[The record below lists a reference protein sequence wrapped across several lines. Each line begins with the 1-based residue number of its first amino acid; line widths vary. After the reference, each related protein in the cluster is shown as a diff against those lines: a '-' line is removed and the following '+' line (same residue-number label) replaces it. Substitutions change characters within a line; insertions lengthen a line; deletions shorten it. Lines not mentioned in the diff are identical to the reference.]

1 MFSYVVAQVQKLL
14 SVSLSHLS
22 HLPKQWLYRC
32 IIFWHG
38 LNTFISPPAGCS
50 HVSVEIHRALLT
62 LVCVEILRWISIDV
76 VQLFVVSS
84 NVCSIV
90 YFSTNSFFGEFVH
103 SVLLVFQAKMLKHL
117 CLRIVVDWSFVWV
130 TSTYICC

>member
-1 MFSYVVAQVQKLL
+1 M
-14 SVSLSHLS
+14 
-22 HLPKQWLYRC
+22 
-32 IIFWHG
+32 
-38 LNTFISPPAGCS
+38 
-50 HVSVEIHRALLT
+50 SVEIHRALLT

-117 CLRIVVDWSFVWV
+117 CLRIVVDWSFV
-130 TSTYICC
+130 